1 MVCIYTVV
9 EKYSFRVL
17 FKGVKDLEL
26 TKREIKKDK
35 GDWDWNERER
45 QGENTNCFK
54 IYIYNISLL
63 CSKKLSRICG
73 CCFDIL
79 NIF

>member
-45 QGENTNCFK
+45 
-54 IYIYNISLL
+54 
-63 CSKKLSRICG
+63 
-73 CCFDIL
+73 
-79 NIF
+79 